1 MQLGH
6 QLLVLLAFVADGLE
20 CVAVLVLFGGKL
32 AQASAQIL
40 VFFRQHFNLLLNLS
54 ERKKFRARVLA
65 AIQFPLYLILILPDS
80 RDDLVHLLEEFAFA
94 GRAAHRLAEFVVN
107 RGQQREL
114 FVQIDFSVLQRVVQQ
129 VIAVQFRLLLVD
141 CQL

>member
-1 MQLGH
+1 MYRGTGALRRQTGPSIGPNPG
-6 QLLVLLAFVADGLE
+6 VFPSAFQFASQSV
-20 CVAVLVLFGGKL
+20 GG
-32 AQASAQIL
+32 
-40 VFFRQHFNLLLNLS
+40 
-54 ERKKFRARVLA
+54 RKKFRARVLA